1 MEMHTARRAII
12 IGGGIAGPALALF
25 LRRAGISARVYEAY
39 PRAENVGGGFQ
50 IAPNG
55 VRVLATL
62 GLRDAVMRG
71 GTEASAFCFHNHHG
85 RVIARI
91 RTDRAGPAV
100 TTTRAAFYGVLLDA
114 VARAGITIEY
124 GKRLREITTEG
135 DEVVAHFEDGT
146 EARGDLLIGA

>member
-1 MEMHTARRAII
+1 MGMHTPRRAII

-25 LRRAGISARVYEAY
+25 LERAGLAPRVFEAY

-55 VRVLATL
+55 MRVLAAL
-62 GLRDAVMRG
+62 GLGDAVKAG
-71 GTEASAFCFHNHHG
+71 GTEAGAFCFHNHRG
-85 RVIARI
+85 RVLARL

-114 VARAGITIEY
+114 VAREGITIEY
-124 GKRLREITTEG
+124 GKRLRDITTEG